1 MDKRQ
6 EIEKQNKPVVITV
19 CLSLAILMLIT
30 SIVLIF
36 LKLYYAAMIPL
47 LAMIILAIW
56 GVLVNS
62 SSLKSFDAD
71 YRKYISEKETEEK
84 KRLAAQRVKDEKA
97 KKVETTK
104 QKDSR
109 KKKKGKR
116 KNRTY
121 AMKPAAVAEN
131 SSCVKDT
138 EIAAKEE
145 SVVETKS
152 VSETTSSESGT
163 NDNVIVIAEPG
174 EGKSH
179 PILTADIKSDIDETN
194 STESVDESI
203 SDASEDF
210 SKTEQP
216 KPASFKVKSVQPKKD
231 IETHKLSSTG
241 KKIKQL
247 NAKPKEPKEV
257 QPETNDV
264 PKVSQKK
271 IIVETFKP
279 AEPIIAEEDTTQE
292 SSANARPL
300 PNIATKSSII
310 DVVYLGALV
319 DHIDYDNVVL
329 MFYTDKFLVRSEETL
344 FEGRYVDVNML
355 AYNEDAPS
363 IALSCRGFDGKRHT
377 FVSDDADDGA
387 TMKQIFEVVR
397 TRVNQ
402 SAIV

>member
-6 EIEKQNKPVVITV
+6 EIEKQNKPVIITV

-36 LKLYYAAMIPL
+36 LRLYYAAMVPL

-84 KRLAAQRVKDEKA
+84 KRLAAQKVKDDKA

-104 QKDSR
+104 SRDSR

-121 AMKPAAVAEN
+121 AIKPAAVAED
-131 SSCVKDT
+131 SSSAKDT
-138 EIAAKEE
+138 ETTVEEE
-145 SVVETKS
+145 SAVETKS
-152 VSETTSSESGT
+152 VSETTPSESDT

-174 EGKSH
+174 QGKCH
-179 PILTADIKSDIDETN
+179 PILTADMKSGIDETN

-210 SKTEQP
+210 SETEQP
-216 KPASFKVKSVQPKKD
+216 KPVPFKVKSVQPKKD
-231 IETHKLSSTG
+231 IEAHKLSSTG
-241 KKIKQL
+241 KKVKQL
-247 NAKPKEPKEV
+247 NVKPKEPKEV
-257 QPETNDV
+257 QPKTDDV

-271 IIVETFKP
+271 VIVETFKP
-279 AEPIIAEEDTTQE
+279 AEPVIVKDDIVQE
-292 SSANARPL
+292 SSLDARPL

-319 DHIDYDNVVL
+319 DHIEYDNVVL